1 MSQVPEPG
9 RYDGCLWCD
18 RIICG
23 RLGPRPRR
31 PEPSDIPFND
41 FVERNFD
48 METVEANV
56 EIANQQLEFL
66 YSV

>member
-18 RIICG
+18 RIISG

-31 PEPSDIPFND
+31 LYPLGPLLASIGLAIRFTKVTGELLI
-41 FVERNFD
+41 ELLRNHLD
-48 METVEANV
+48 RP
-56 EIANQQLEFL
+56 
-66 YSV
+66 